1 MRRERVDD
9 ERSVGT
15 ECDDEKLGEEAE
27 LVMKVVKTIR
37 SKVKRGGLEGGEP

>member
-1 MRRERVDD
+1 MDD

-15 ECDDEKLGEEAE
+15 ECDDEKLREEAE

-37 SKVKRGGLEGGEP
+37 SKVKRGGLGEGKP